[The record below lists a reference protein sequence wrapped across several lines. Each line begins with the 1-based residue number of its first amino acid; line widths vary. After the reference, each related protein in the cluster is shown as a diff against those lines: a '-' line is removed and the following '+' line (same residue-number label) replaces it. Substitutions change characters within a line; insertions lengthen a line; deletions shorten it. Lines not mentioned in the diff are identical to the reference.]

1 MLTQQ
6 TLENLRQMRLQGM
19 ADAYQTQLQ
28 QPDTGALSF
37 DERLGLLVDR
47 EWTAR
52 QDRRLARLLK
62 AAHLKLPACPEDI
75 DFAAPRGLDRARVH
89 ELAGARWVREHHN
102 VLISGPTGS
111 GKTYLACALA
121 QATCRQGLSARYYR
135 VSRLLAACTLA
146 QGDGSYPRLLRQLAS
161 FDLLVLDDWGLAPLT
176 PAQSRDLLDILDD
189 RCETHATLVASQVPP
204 DHWHALLADPTVADA
219 ILDRLIHTAHI
230 LLLKGDSLRK
240 VNAPLRSA
248 ERSAT

>member
-6 TLENLRQMRLQGM
+6 TLESLRQLRLQGM
-19 ADAYQTQLQ
+19 ADAYQAQLQ
-28 QPDTGALSF
+28 QPATSALSF
-37 DERLGLLVDR
+37 DERFGLLVDR

-75 DFAAPRGLDRARVH
+75 DYAAPRGLDRALVH

-102 VLISGPTGS
+102 VLLSGPTGS

-146 QGDGSYPRLLRQLAS
+146 QGDGSYPRLLRQLAG

-204 DHWHALLADPTVADA
+204 DHWHALLADPTIADA

-240 VNAPLRSA
+240 ASVPLRSA
-248 ERSAT
+248 DGSAT

>member
-6 TLENLRQMRLQGM
+6 TLESLRQMRLQGM
-19 ADAYQTQLQ
+19 ADAYQAQLQ
-28 QPDTGALSF
+28 QPDTSALAF
-37 DERLGLLVDR
+37 DERFGLLVDR

-75 DFAAPRGLDRARVH
+75 DFATPRGLDRALLR

-121 QATCRQGLSARYYR
+121 QAACRQGLSARYYR

-146 QGDGSYPRLLRQLAS
+146 QGDGSIPACCANWPALTCWCS
-161 FDLLVLDDWGLAPLT
+161 TIGDWH
-176 PAQSRDLLDILDD
+176 R
-189 RCETHATLVASQVPP
+189 
-204 DHWHALLADPTVADA
+204 
-219 ILDRLIHTAHI
+219 
-230 LLLKGDSLRK
+230 
-240 VNAPLRSA
+240 
-248 ERSAT
+248 